1 LKPVESLAI
10 QTEKSADFRVIV
22 QTEDFAI
29 GWWLAGGLFVQ

>member
-1 LKPVESLAI
+1 LKPVERLAI
-10 QTEKSADFRVIV
+10 QTERIDNFRVIV